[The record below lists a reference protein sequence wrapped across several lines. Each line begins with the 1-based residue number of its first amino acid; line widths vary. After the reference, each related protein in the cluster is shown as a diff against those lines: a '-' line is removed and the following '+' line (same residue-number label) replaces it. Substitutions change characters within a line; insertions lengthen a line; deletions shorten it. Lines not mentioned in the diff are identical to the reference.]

1 MKISKNIFW
10 KKKINILIRN
20 FDLKDLIIIKYLN
33 NTYLDIM
40 EVYVLETFTIIRLLI
55 YVKAIMNESRII
67 TYVVKLLDPNER
79 ISKREVNLWS

>member
-1 MKISKNIFW
+1 LKISKNIFW

>member
-1 MKISKNIFW
+1 M
-10 KKKINILIRN
+10 
-20 FDLKDLIIIKYLN
+20 IIKDLN

-40 EVYVLETFTIIRLLI
+40 EVYVLRTFTIIRKPI
-55 YVKAIMNESRII
+55 YMKAIINESRII